1 LTGGFR
7 VCQSRMVHDVPKF
20 QSRGEETKI
29 QSIRPDARRKHH
41 RNGEKNQTNPLNKFR
56 HLTPPQRLFRRH
68 SRPQSL

>member
-41 RNGEKNQTNPLNKFR
+41 RNGDQK
-56 HLTPPQRLFRRH
+56 
-68 SRPQSL
+68 